1 MEAKHKNEE
10 AKKAKKGQKG
20 GEMVSLAPRAPS
32 GHHFGRHNREAA
44 PKGHPWAPFWA
55 PWCPRGAR
63 GRHLGTN
70 SAAKFSFRE
79 IRVSTPYISFL
90 TPPKPLFKPH
100 LHENKV
106 AMLGFTQNPS
116 NPLIPLPFP

>member
-10 AKKAKKGQKG
+10 ARKAKKGKKG
-20 GEMVSLAPRAPS
+20 GNDQFVAP
-32 GHHFGRHNREAA
+32 GRHLGDITGRLR
-44 PKGHPWAPFWA
+44 
-55 PWCPRGAR
+55 PRHAR

-90 TPPKPLFKPH
+90 TPPKPLSKPH
-100 LHENKV
+100 LH
-106 AMLGFTQNPS
+106 
-116 NPLIPLPFP
+116 